1 MASKPVSI
9 PAVVEVQHHDDDKHS
24 VSSQDQLL
32 VVDLDDNLK
41 NQQNSVMA
49 ENNNDSKEKYGKDD
63 IVKDESKEEKFAA
76 KEDMLI
82 EKKEGNDDEN
92 KEFQRNGS
100 SKSPKKKKRK
110 KSVKDNEV
118 TTVTADINNS
128 SPKVN
133 KGNNKEQKNEN
144 TEKTKEDVTV
154 NLHTEANE
162 IDENASNNI
171 SKDTKKD
178 SEKPSINE
186 KDSEKPSINEKDSEK
201 LSTNGNDSE
210 KPSTNGTDLN
220 KSTNKID
227 EITIEAGPDELDGFT
242 KVTADDQLD
251 HDALSQFSYKEA
263 KDFKYYFQH
272 PYLRLF
278 IAYFVTFCNFLIYAE
293 DPVAHSKKECNIPL
307 VGNDFAF
314 VCTRYPSNAWS
325 LLKVVLWFSAI
336 IVGMIIGKLVVHK
349 LFFCK
354 LLRLKMFCDDQGSW
368 MIMFLFSL
376 ISVFIFSWL
385 YNAFLLAG
393 GSSTE
398 DYRIS
403 GLLGLSNSIFMK
415 AAATGTWCGDFF
427 TAWMVTDMMLQ
438 EKLYPYWGRPI
449 RKWWNRKYNRII
461 LFWIVTSVTS
471 FTVLFTI
478 ATDYIQWDKL
488 HRDFLSSNEVSR
500 AFLASFILVM
510 DILIV
515 VQDWDFP
522 HFISAIDIKLPGV
535 NTAHITFDIP
545 KCFRPDKWQI
555 HITGKWFNYGILFLV
570 MILDLNMWKN
580 QIFYYPYDY
589 GQYTDNDGKI
599 HTVNDDFSLENH
611 NETLMSFSYRN
622 STINPL
628 TNQTYISEDGV
639 MNSRFYD
646 NSLAVKAIAFI
657 PALAAFITF
666 GVLIWQFGR
675 FKPSKTDPYA
685 GRLLK
690 RPKKKSSF
698 RLFKESFG
706 KRFSLR
712 NRVKAVP
719 KLLAFTRRRNTNTGK
734 ADFPVNDRP
743 STDPVS

>member
-1 MASKPVSI
+1 MANKPVSI
-9 PAVVEVQHHDDDKHS
+9 PGIVEVQHHDDDKHS

-49 ENNNDSKEKYGKDD
+49 DNNNDSKESNKKDD
-63 IVKDESKEEKFAA
+63 IVKDDSKEVKNVA
-76 KEDMLI
+76 KEDILI
-82 EKKEGNDDEN
+82 EKNEENIDEN
-92 KEFQRNGS
+92 KEIQRNGS
-100 SKSPKKKKRK
+100 SKSPKKKKK
-110 KSVKDNEV
+110 KRSIKEKEV
-118 TTVTADINNS
+118 TAVTAVTADINNS
-128 SPKVN
+128 SPKEN
-133 KGNNKEQKNEN
+133 KRNSKEQRNEN
-144 TEKTKEDVTV
+144 TGKTKEDMTV
-154 NLHTEANE
+154 HLHHVHTKANDT
-162 IDENASNNI
+162 DEKELNENPKTA
-171 SKDTKKD
+171 KDTKKD
-178 SEKPSINE
+178 SEKPS
-186 KDSEKPSINEKDSEK
+186 
-201 LSTNGNDSE
+201 
-210 KPSTNGTDLN
+210 TNGTDSENPSIKLN
-220 KSTNKID
+220 GKELNNPTNKID
-227 EITIEAGPDELDGFT
+227 EITIEAGVDELDGYS
-242 KVTADDQLD
+242 KVTAEDQVD
-251 HDALSQFSYKEA
+251 TLSQFSYKEA

-272 PYLRLF
+272 PYFRLF

-354 LLRLKMFCDDQGSW
+354 LLRLKMFCEDQGSW
-368 MIMFLFSL
+368 MIMFLSSL
-376 ISVFIFSWL
+376 ISIFIFSWL

-438 EKLYPYWGRPI
+438 EKLYPYWGRPV

-522 HFISAIDIKLPGV
+522 YFVSAIDIKLPGI
-535 NTAHITFDIP
+535 NTAHIRFDIP

-580 QIFYYPYDY
+580 QIFYAPYDY

-599 HTVNDDFSLENH
+599 HTVNDDFSLDNH

-628 TNQTYISEDGV
+628 TNQTYITEDGV

-666 GVLIWQFGR
+666 GVLVWQFGR

-690 RPKKKSSF
+690 RPKPKKKSSF
-698 RLFKESFG
+698 RLFTEGFG

-712 NRVKAVP
+712 KRVKAVP
-719 KLLAFTRRRNTNTGK
+719 KLLAFTRRRNTNTK
-734 ADFPVNDRP
+734 ADFPENDRP
-743 STDPVS
+743 STDP